1 MSDYAM
7 TAVNGVDARQLDRHR
22 LEDGTNAA
30 VFAIPGAGSGLIMV
44 GTDLF
49 EYISPSAALIEWFRW
64 LFGDDEE
71 SAKPSLIW
79 RNYL

>member
-1 MSDYAM
+1 M
-7 TAVNGVDARQLDRHR
+7 TTVNGVEARQLDQHR
-22 LEDGTNAA
+22 LDDGTSTA
-30 VFAIPGAGSGLIMV
+30 VYAVPGGAGLIMV

-64 LFGDDEE
+64 LFSEGEE
-71 SAKPSLIW
+71 SDKEPSLIW